1 MSQTRGS
8 SQPFVSYD
16 MLYEIQTIIP
26 KEVQI
31 YMLDNIVSKLYN
43 EINLKTK
50 ENQKLSEV
58 KDLLLSKLATLE
70 N

>member
-8 SQPFVSYD
+8 SQPFISYD

-26 KEVQI
+26 
-31 YMLDNIVSKLYN
+31 LDITAEKFDKYVSKMYGQ
-43 EINLKTK
+43 INLCIQ
-50 ENQKLSEV
+50 ENQKLSEL
-58 KDLLLSKLATLE
+58 KDLLLSKLATIE